1 MKLIKR
7 YVELIGNDKK
17 YSIAG
22 LIFGC
27 TGSYY
32 SVYANEHMGKIML
45 GDFSKERLILLLYA
59 NVLAMVA
66 CSFRGACFTYSGN
79 CMNIRLRKIIY
90 NKLINQKSRFYETT
104 PVNKLLDYIN
114 NDVRI
119 VSTSISLNIN
129 VITRSLVHVIATLWM
144 LNKISWKLTILVC
157 LLIPINMGIS
167 KLYEKTNKI
176 IMKGYE
182 ELNKTTGTYIHET
195 ISHISIIKTYSTED
209 ITNDK
214 HTLFSNKQLNYIFK
228 ETILYG
234 MNLLLISNIPTFT
247 TIGIILAAKYLNSTE
262 GLISFILHNQSL
274 YDNVMAIIQYN
285 NEFIKCK
292 EPYKRISELLD
303 TNMHPRGYY
312 IPLDDNLDGKIE
324 FRNIKFKYEKA
335 ENNLIENLN
344 FKINAGDKIA
354 IIGNSGSGKSTL
366 VKCLLDILSINS
378 GNIYIDNIDSNT
390 YDNKWL
396 KQKIGYVAQD
406 SILFSDT
413 IANNI
418 AYGIENPSEKDIINA
433 AKKANA
439 HEFISML
446 PNKYNTVLEG
456 TELSSLSGGQ
466 KQRISIARALI
477 RNPNILIFD
486 EATSALD
493 PECEEMVQNTIKKC
507 SNEKNITVI
516 IIAHRFSALEIADKI
531 YRFENSQ
538 LTDVTEEIKNKRYS
552 LDRK

>member
-7 YVELIGNDKK
+7 YIELIESDKK

-32 SVYANEHMGKIML
+32 GVYANEHMGKIML

-59 NVLAMVA
+59 NIFAMVA
-66 CSFRGACFTYSGN
+66 CSLRGACFTYSQN

-90 NKLINQKSRFYETT
+90 NKLINQNSRFYEIT
-104 PVNKLLDYIN
+104 PVNKLLEYIN

-119 VSTSISLNIN
+119 VSDSISLNIN

-144 LNKISWKLTILVC
+144 LSKISWKLTIIAC

-167 KLYEKTNKI
+167 KLYEKVNKI
-176 IMKGYE
+176 IMKGQE
-182 ELNKTTGTYIHET
+182 ELNRNTNTYIHET
-195 ISHISIIKTYSTED
+195 ISHISIIKTYATED
-209 ITNDK
+209 ISNKK
-214 HTLFSNKQLNYIFK
+214 HILFSTNQLNFIFK
-228 ETILYG
+228 QTLVYG
-234 MNLLLISNIPTFT
+234 INLLIISNIPAFT
-247 TIGIILAAKYLNSTE
+247 TIGIIIAAKYLNNTE

-274 YDNVMAIIQYN
+274 YDNIMAIIQYN
-285 NEFIKCK
+285 NEFFKCR
-292 EPYKRISELLD
+292 EPYKRITELLD
-303 TNMHPRGYY
+303 TNINSRGYY
-312 IPLDDNLDGKIE
+312 IPLNNKLEGKIE
-324 FRNIKFKYEKA
+324 FRDIHFKYEKA
-335 ENNLIENLN
+335 EDNLIENLN
-344 FKINAGDKIA
+344 FKINPGDKIA
-354 IIGNSGSGKSTL
+354 IIGNSGSGKSTI
-366 VKCLLDILSINS
+366 VKCLLGILTINK
-378 GNIYIDNIDSNT
+378 GNIYIDDIDFNT

-418 AYGIENPSEKDIINA
+418 AYGMENISEEDIINA
-433 AKKANA
+433 AIKANA
-439 HEFISML
+439 HEFISKL
-446 PNKYNTVLEG
+446 PNKYNTILEG

-493 PECEEMVQNTIKKC
+493 PVCEELVQNTIKDC
-507 SNEKNITVI
+507 STEKNITMI
-516 IIAHRFSALEIADKI
+516 IIAHRRSALEIADKI
-531 YRFENSQ
+531 YRFENSI
-538 LTDVTEEIKNKRYS
+538 LTDVTDEIKNKKY
-552 LDRK
+552 

>member
-1 MKLIKR
+1 MKLVKR
-7 YVELIGNDKK
+7 YIELIESDKK

-45 GDFSKERLILLLYA
+45 GDFSKERLLLLLYT

-66 CSFRGACFTYSGN
+66 CSLRGACFTYSGN

-90 NKLINQKSRFYETT
+90 NKLINQDSRFYEKT
-104 PVNKLLDYIN
+104 PVNKLLEYIN
-114 NDVRI
+114 SDVRI
-119 VSTSISLNIN
+119 VSANISLNIN
-129 VITRSLVHVIATLWM
+129 VISRSFVHIIATLWM
-144 LNKISWKLTILVC
+144 LNKISWKLTIIAC
-157 LLIPINMGIS
+157 LLIPINKGIS
-167 KLYEKTNKI
+167 HLYENVNKI

-182 ELNKTTGTYIHET
+182 DVNKNANTYIHET
-195 ISHISIIKTYSTED
+195 ISHISIIKTYATED
-209 ITNDK
+209 ITNNK
-214 HTLFSNKQLNYIFK
+214 HTFFSNKQLHYIFK

-234 MNLLLISNIPTFT
+234 LNLLVISNIPTFT
-247 TIGIILAAKYLNSTE
+247 TIVIILAAKYLNNTE

-274 YDNVMAIIQYN
+274 YENVMAIIQYN
-285 NEFIKCK
+285 NEFLKCK
-292 EPYKRISELLD
+292 EPYKRITDLLD
-303 TNMHPRGYY
+303 SKINYRGYY
-312 IPLDDNLDGKIE
+312 IPINNKLEGKIE
-324 FRNIKFKYEKA
+324 FRDVDFKYEKA
-335 ENNLIENLN
+335 ENNLIQNFN
-344 FKINAGDKIA
+344 FKINPGDKIA
-354 IIGNSGSGKSTL
+354 IIGNSGSGKSTI
-366 VKCLLDILSINS
+366 VKCLIDILTINK
-378 GNIYIDNIDSNT
+378 GNIYIDDIDFKT

-418 AYGIENPSEKDIINA
+418 AYGIENVSEEDIINA
-433 AKKANA
+433 AIKANA
-439 HEFISML
+439 HEFISKL
-446 PNKYNTVLEG
+446 PNKYDTMLEG

-493 PECEEMVQNTIKKC
+493 PVCEELVQNTIKEC
-507 SNEKNITVI
+507 STEKNITMI
-516 IIAHRFSALEIADKI
+516 IIAHRRSALEIADKI
-531 YRFENSQ
+531 YRFEDSII
-538 LTDVTEEIKNKRYS
+538 TDVTDEIKNKKY
-552 LDRK
+552 

>member
-1 MKLIKR
+1 MKLVKR
-7 YVELIGNDKK
+7 YIELIESDKK

-45 GDFSKERLILLLYA
+45 GDFSKERLLLLLYT

-66 CSFRGACFTYSGN
+66 CSLRGACFTYSGN

-90 NKLINQKSRFYETT
+90 NKLINQESRFYEKT
-104 PVNKLLDYIN
+104 PVNKLLEYIN

-119 VSTSISLNIN
+119 VSANMSLNIN
-129 VITRSLVHVIATLWM
+129 VISRSFVHIIATLWM
-144 LNKISWKLTILVC
+144 LNKISWKLTIIAC
-157 LLIPINMGIS
+157 LLIPINKGIS
-167 KLYEKTNKI
+167 HLYENVNKI
-176 IMKGYE
+176 IMNGYE
-182 ELNKTTGTYIHET
+182 DVNKNANTYIHET
-195 ISHISIIKTYSTED
+195 ISHISIIKTYATED
-209 ITNDK
+209 ITNNK
-214 HTLFSNKQLNYIFK
+214 HTFFSNKQLHYIFK

-234 MNLLLISNIPTFT
+234 LNLLVISNIPTFT

-274 YDNVMAIIQYN
+274 YENVMAIIQYN
-285 NEFIKCK
+285 NEFLKCK
-292 EPYKRISELLD
+292 EPYKRITDLLD
-303 TNMHPRGYY
+303 SKINYRGYY
-312 IPLDDNLDGKIE
+312 IPINNKLEGKIE
-324 FRNIKFKYEKA
+324 FRDVDFKYEKA
-335 ENNLIENLN
+335 ENNLIQNFN
-344 FKINAGDKIA
+344 FKINPGDKIA
-354 IIGNSGSGKSTL
+354 IIGNSGSGKSTI
-366 VKCLLDILSINS
+366 VKCLIDILTINK
-378 GNIYIDNIDSNT
+378 GNIYIDDIDFKT

-418 AYGIENPSEKDIINA
+418 AYGIENVSEEDIINA
-433 AKKANA
+433 AIKANA
-439 HEFISML
+439 HEFISKL
-446 PNKYNTVLEG
+446 PNKYDTMLEG

-493 PECEEMVQNTIKKC
+493 PVCEELVQNTIKEC
-507 SNEKNITVI
+507 STEKNITMI
-516 IIAHRFSALEIADKI
+516 IIAHRRSALEIADKI
-531 YRFENSQ
+531 YRFENSII
-538 LTDVTEEIKNKRYS
+538 TDVTDEIKNKKY
-552 LDRK
+552 

>member
-1 MKLIKR
+1 MKLVKR
-7 YVELIGNDKK
+7 YIELIESDKK

-45 GDFSKERLILLLYA
+45 GDFSKERLLLLLYT

-66 CSFRGACFTYSGN
+66 CSLRGACFTYSGN

-90 NKLINQKSRFYETT
+90 NKLINQESRFYEKT
-104 PVNKLLDYIN
+104 PVNKLLEYIN

-119 VSTSISLNIN
+119 VSANMSLNIN
-129 VITRSLVHVIATLWM
+129 VISRSFVHIIATLWM
-144 LNKISWKLTILVC
+144 LNKISWKLTIIAC
-157 LLIPINMGIS
+157 LLIPINKGIS
-167 KLYEKTNKI
+167 HLYENVNKI

-182 ELNKTTGTYIHET
+182 DVNKNANTYIHET
-195 ISHISIIKTYSTED
+195 ISHISIIKTYATED
-209 ITNDK
+209 ITNNK
-214 HTLFSNKQLNYIFK
+214 HTFFSNKQLHYIFK

-234 MNLLLISNIPTFT
+234 LNLLVISNIPTFT
-247 TIGIILAAKYLNSTE
+247 TIGIILAAKYLNNTE

-274 YDNVMAIIQYN
+274 YENVMAIIQYN
-285 NEFIKCK
+285 NEFLKCK
-292 EPYKRISELLD
+292 EPYKRISDLLD
-303 TNMHPRGYY
+303 TNIKNRGYY
-312 IPLDDNLDGKIE
+312 IPINNKLEGKIE
-324 FRNIKFKYEKA
+324 FRDVDFKYEKA
-335 ENNLIENLN
+335 ENNLIQNFN
-344 FKINAGDKIA
+344 FKINPGDKIA
-354 IIGNSGSGKSTL
+354 IIGNSGSGKSTI
-366 VKCLLDILSINS
+366 VKCLIDILTINK
-378 GNIYIDNIDSNT
+378 GNIYIDDIDFKT

-418 AYGIENPSEKDIINA
+418 AYGIENVSEEDIINA
-433 AKKANA
+433 AIKANA
-439 HEFISML
+439 HEFISKL
-446 PNKYNTVLEG
+446 PNKYDTMLEG

-493 PECEEMVQNTIKKC
+493 PVCEELVQNTIKEC
-507 SNEKNITVI
+507 STEKNITMI
-516 IIAHRFSALEIADKI
+516 IIAHRRSALEIADKI
-531 YRFENSQ
+531 YRFENSII
-538 LTDVTEEIKNKRYS
+538 TDVTDEIKNKKY
-552 LDRK
+552 

>member
-7 YVELIGNDKK
+7 YIELIENDKK

-45 GDFSKERLILLLYA
+45 GDFSKERLTLLLYV

-66 CSFRGACFTYSGN
+66 SSFRGACFTYSGN

-90 NKLINQKSRFYETT
+90 NKLINQKSRFYEIT
-104 PVNKLLDYIN
+104 PVSKLLDYIN

-119 VSTSISLNIN
+119 VSASISLNIN
-129 VITRSLVHVIATLWM
+129 VITRSFVHVIATLWM
-144 LNKISWKLTILVC
+144 LYKISWKLTILVC
-157 LLIPINMGIS
+157 ILVPINMGIS
-167 KLYEKTNKI
+167 KLYEKVNKR

-195 ISHISIIKTYSTED
+195 MSHISIIKTYSTED
-209 ITNDK
+209 ISNNK
-214 HTLFSNKQLNYIFK
+214 HSLFSNNQLNYIFK

-234 MNLLLISNIPTFT
+234 LNLLLISNIPTFT
-247 TIGIILAAKYLNSTE
+247 TIGIIIAAKYLNNTD

-285 NEFIKCK
+285 NDFIKCK
-292 EPYKRISELLD
+292 EPYRRITELLD
-303 TNMHPRGYY
+303 TNIYQNGYY
-312 IPLDDNLDGKIE
+312 IPMNNNLEGKIE
-324 FRNIKFKYEKA
+324 FRDVTFKYEKA
-335 ENNLIENLN
+335 EDNLMENFN
-344 FKINAGDKIA
+344 FKINSGEKIA
-354 IIGNSGSGKSTL
+354 IIGESGSGKSTL
-366 VKCLLDILSINS
+366 VKCLIGILSINS
-378 GNIYIDNIDSNT
+378 GNIYMDDIDSNT
-390 YDNKWL
+390 YNNKWL
-396 KQKIGYVAQD
+396 KQKIGYVSQD

-418 AYGIENPSEKDIINA
+418 AYGIENPKEEDIINA
-433 AKKANA
+433 AIKANA
-439 HEFISML
+439 HEFIYKL
-446 PNKYNTVLEG
+446 PNKYNTVLDG

-493 PECEEMVQNTIKKC
+493 PKCEEIVQNTIKEC
-507 SNEKNITVI
+507 SNEKNITMI
-516 IIAHRFSALEIADKI
+516 IIAHRTSALEIADKI
-531 YRFENSQ
+531 YRFERSK
-538 LTDVTEEIKNKRYS
+538 LTDVTSEIKNKRYS
-552 LDRK
+552 LDRN

>member
-7 YVELIGNDKK
+7 YIELIENDKK
-17 YSIAG
+17 YSVAG

-59 NVLAMVA
+59 NILAMFA
-66 CSFRGACFTYSGN
+66 CSLRGACFTYSQN

-90 NKLINQKSRFYETT
+90 NKLINQNSRFYEIT
-104 PVNKLLDYIN
+104 PVSKLLEYIN

-119 VSTSISLNIN
+119 VSDSISLNIN
-129 VITRSLVHVIATLWM
+129 VITRSLVHVIATLLM
-144 LNKISWKLTILVC
+144 LSRISWKLTIIAC

-176 IMKGYE
+176 IMKGQE
-182 ELNKTTGTYIHET
+182 ELNRNTNTYIHET
-195 ISHISIIKTYSTED
+195 ISHISIIKIYATEY
-209 ITNDK
+209 ITNKK
-214 HTLFSNKQLNYIFK
+214 HTLFSDNQLNFIFK
-228 ETILYG
+228 QTLLYG
-234 MNLLLISNIPTFT
+234 INLLIISNIPTFT
-247 TIGIILAAKYLNSTE
+247 TIGIIIAAKYLNNTE

-274 YDNVMAIIQYN
+274 YENIMAIIQYN
-285 NEFIKCK
+285 NEFFKCR
-292 EPYKRISELLD
+292 EPYKRITELLD
-303 TNMHPRGYY
+303 TNINSRGYY
-312 IPLDDNLDGKIE
+312 IPVKNKLEGKIE
-324 FRNIKFKYEKA
+324 FRDIDFKYEKA
-335 ENNLIENLN
+335 ENKLIENFN
-344 FKINAGDKIA
+344 FKINPGDKIA
-354 IIGNSGSGKSTL
+354 IIGNSGSGKSTI
-366 VKCLLDILSINS
+366 VKCLLGISSINK
-378 GNIYIDNIDSNT
+378 GNIYIDDIDFNT

-406 SILFSDT
+406 NILFSDT

-418 AYGIENPSEKDIINA
+418 AYGIENIKEEDIINA
-433 AKKANA
+433 AIKANA
-439 HEFISML
+439 DEFISKL
-446 PNKYNTVLEG
+446 PNKYNTILEG

-493 PECEEMVQNTIKKC
+493 PECEELVQNAIKDC
-507 SNEKNITVI
+507 SIEKNITMI
-516 IIAHRFSALEIADKI
+516 IIAHRKSALEIADKI
-531 YRFENSQ
+531 YRFENSI
-538 LTDVTEEIKNKRYS
+538 LTDVTYEIKNKNY
-552 LDRK
+552 

>member
-1 MKLIKR
+1 MKLVKR
-7 YVELIGNDKK
+7 YIELIETDKK

-45 GDFSKERLILLLYA
+45 GDFSKERLLLLLYT

-66 CSFRGACFTYSGN
+66 CSLRGACFTYSGN

-90 NKLINQKSRFYETT
+90 NKLINQDSRFYEKT
-104 PVNKLLDYIN
+104 PVNKLLEYIN
-114 NDVRI
+114 SDVRI
-119 VSTSISLNIN
+119 VSANISLNIN
-129 VITRSLVHVIATLWM
+129 VISRSFVHIIATLWM
-144 LNKISWKLTILVC
+144 LNKISWKLTIIAC
-157 LLIPINMGIS
+157 LLIPMNKGIS
-167 KLYEKTNKI
+167 HLYEKINKI

-182 ELNKTTGTYIHET
+182 DVNKNANTYIHET
-195 ISHISIIKTYSTED
+195 ISHISIIKTYATED
-209 ITNDK
+209 ITNNK
-214 HTLFSNKQLNYIFK
+214 HTFFSNKQLHYIFK

-234 MNLLLISNIPTFT
+234 LNLLVISNIPTFT
-247 TIGIILAAKYLNSTE
+247 TIGIILAAKYLNNTE

-274 YDNVMAIIQYN
+274 YENVMAIIQYN
-285 NEFIKCK
+285 NEFLKCK
-292 EPYKRISELLD
+292 EPYKRITELLD
-303 TNMHPRGYY
+303 SKINYRGYY
-312 IPLDDNLDGKIE
+312 IPINNKLEGKIE
-324 FRNIKFKYEKA
+324 FRDVDFKYEKA
-335 ENNLIENLN
+335 ENNLIQNFN
-344 FKINAGDKIA
+344 FKINPGDKIA
-354 IIGNSGSGKSTL
+354 IIGNSGSGKSTI
-366 VKCLLDILSINS
+366 VKCLIDILTINK
-378 GNIYIDNIDSNT
+378 GNIYIDDIDFKT

-418 AYGIENPSEKDIINA
+418 AYGIENVSEEDIINA
-433 AKKANA
+433 AIKANA
-439 HEFISML
+439 HEFISKL
-446 PNKYNTVLEG
+446 PNKYDTMLEG

-493 PECEEMVQNTIKKC
+493 PVCEELVQNTIKEC
-507 SNEKNITVI
+507 STEKNITMI
-516 IIAHRFSALEIADKI
+516 IIAHRRSALEIADKI
-531 YRFENSQ
+531 YRFENSII
-538 LTDVTEEIKNKRYS
+538 TDVTDEIKNKKY
-552 LDRK
+552 

>member
-1 MKLIKR
+1 MKLVKR
-7 YVELIGNDKK
+7 YIELIESDKK

-45 GDFSKERLILLLYA
+45 GDFSKERLLLLLYT

-66 CSFRGACFTYSGN
+66 CSLRGACFTYSGN

-90 NKLINQKSRFYETT
+90 NKLINQESRFYEKT
-104 PVNKLLDYIN
+104 PVNKLLEYIN

-119 VSTSISLNIN
+119 VSANMSLNIN
-129 VITRSLVHVIATLWM
+129 VISRSFVHIIATLWM
-144 LNKISWKLTILVC
+144 LNKISWKLTIIAC
-157 LLIPINMGIS
+157 LLIPINKGIS
-167 KLYEKTNKI
+167 HLYENVNKI

-182 ELNKTTGTYIHET
+182 DVNKNANTYIHET
-195 ISHISIIKTYSTED
+195 ISHISIIKTYATED
-209 ITNDK
+209 ITNNK
-214 HTLFSNKQLNYIFK
+214 HTFFSNKQLHYIFK

-234 MNLLLISNIPTFT
+234 LNLLVISNIPTFT

-274 YDNVMAIIQYN
+274 YENVMAIIQYN
-285 NEFIKCK
+285 NEFLKCK
-292 EPYKRISELLD
+292 EPYKRISDLLD
-303 TNMHPRGYY
+303 TNIKNRGYY
-312 IPLDDNLDGKIE
+312 IPINNKLEGKIE
-324 FRNIKFKYEKA
+324 FRDVDFKYEKA
-335 ENNLIENLN
+335 ENNLIQNFN
-344 FKINAGDKIA
+344 FKINPGDKIA
-354 IIGNSGSGKSTL
+354 IIGNSGSGKSTI
-366 VKCLLDILSINS
+366 VKCLIDILTINK
-378 GNIYIDNIDSNT
+378 GNIYIDDIDFKT

-418 AYGIENPSEKDIINA
+418 AYGIENVSEEDIINA
-433 AKKANA
+433 AIKANA
-439 HEFISML
+439 HEFISKL
-446 PNKYNTVLEG
+446 PNKYDTMLEG

-493 PECEEMVQNTIKKC
+493 PVCEELVQNTIKEC
-507 SNEKNITVI
+507 STEKNITMI
-516 IIAHRFSALEIADKI
+516 IIAHRRSALEIADKI
-531 YRFENSQ
+531 YRFENSII
-538 LTDVTEEIKNKRYS
+538 TDVTDEIKNKKY
-552 LDRK
+552 

>member
-1 MKLIKR
+1 MKLVKR
-7 YVELIGNDKK
+7 YIELIESDKK

-45 GDFSKERLILLLYA
+45 GDFSKERLLLLLYT

-66 CSFRGACFTYSGN
+66 CSLRGACFTYSGN

-90 NKLINQKSRFYETT
+90 NKLINQESRFYEKT
-104 PVNKLLDYIN
+104 PVNKLLEYIN

-119 VSTSISLNIN
+119 VSANMSLNIN
-129 VITRSLVHVIATLWM
+129 VISRSFVHIIATLWM
-144 LNKISWKLTILVC
+144 LNKISWKLTIIAC
-157 LLIPINMGIS
+157 LLIPINKGIS
-167 KLYEKTNKI
+167 HLYENVNKI

-182 ELNKTTGTYIHET
+182 DVNKNANTYIHET
-195 ISHISIIKTYSTED
+195 ISHISIIKTYATED
-209 ITNDK
+209 ITNNK
-214 HTLFSNKQLNYIFK
+214 HTFFSNKQLHYIFK

-234 MNLLLISNIPTFT
+234 LNLLVISNIPTFT
-247 TIGIILAAKYLNSTE
+247 TIGIILAAKYLNNTE

-274 YDNVMAIIQYN
+274 YENVMAIIQYN
-285 NEFIKCK
+285 NEFLKCK
-292 EPYKRISELLD
+292 EPYKRITYLLD
-303 TNMHPRGYY
+303 SKINYRGYY
-312 IPLDDNLDGKIE
+312 IPINNKLEGKIE
-324 FRNIKFKYEKA
+324 FRDVDFKYEKA
-335 ENNLIENLN
+335 ENNLIQNFN
-344 FKINAGDKIA
+344 FKINPGDKIA
-354 IIGNSGSGKSTL
+354 IIGNSGSGKSTI
-366 VKCLLDILSINS
+366 VKCLIDILTINK
-378 GNIYIDNIDSNT
+378 GNIYIDDIDFKT

-418 AYGIENPSEKDIINA
+418 AYGIENVSEEDIINA
-433 AKKANA
+433 AIKANA
-439 HEFISML
+439 HEFISKL
-446 PNKYNTVLEG
+446 PNKYDTMLEG

-493 PECEEMVQNTIKKC
+493 PVCEELVQNTIKEC
-507 SNEKNITVI
+507 STEKNITMI
-516 IIAHRFSALEIADKI
+516 IIAHRRSALEIADKI
-531 YRFENSQ
+531 YRFENSII
-538 LTDVTEEIKNKRYS
+538 TDVTDEIKNKKY
-552 LDRK
+552 

>member
-1 MKLIKR
+1 MKLVKR
-7 YVELIGNDKK
+7 YIELIETDKK

-45 GDFSKERLILLLYA
+45 GDFSKERLLLLLYT

-66 CSFRGACFTYSGN
+66 CSLRGACFTYSGN

-90 NKLINQKSRFYETT
+90 NKLINQDSRFYEKT
-104 PVNKLLDYIN
+104 PVNKLLEYIN
-114 NDVRI
+114 SDVRI
-119 VSTSISLNIN
+119 VSANISLNIN
-129 VITRSLVHVIATLWM
+129 VISRSFVHIIATLWM
-144 LNKISWKLTILVC
+144 LNKISWKLTIIAC
-157 LLIPINMGIS
+157 LLIPINKGIS
-167 KLYEKTNKI
+167 HLYENVNKI

-182 ELNKTTGTYIHET
+182 DVNKNANTYIHET
-195 ISHISIIKTYSTED
+195 ISHISIIKTYATED
-209 ITNDK
+209 ITNNK
-214 HTLFSNKQLNYIFK
+214 HTFFSNKQLHYIFK

-234 MNLLLISNIPTFT
+234 LNLLVISNIPTFT
-247 TIGIILAAKYLNSTE
+247 TIGIILAAKYLNNTE

-274 YDNVMAIIQYN
+274 YENVMAIIQYN
-285 NEFIKCK
+285 NEFLKCK
-292 EPYKRISELLD
+292 EPYKRITELLD
-303 TNMHPRGYY
+303 SKINYRGYY
-312 IPLDDNLDGKIE
+312 IPINNKLEGKIE
-324 FRNIKFKYEKA
+324 FRDVDFKYEKA
-335 ENNLIENLN
+335 ENNLIQNFN
-344 FKINAGDKIA
+344 FKINPGDKIA
-354 IIGNSGSGKSTL
+354 IIGNSGSGKSTI
-366 VKCLLDILSINS
+366 VKCLIDILTINK
-378 GNIYIDNIDSNT
+378 GNIYIDDIDFKT

-418 AYGIENPSEKDIINA
+418 AYGIENVSEEDIINA
-433 AKKANA
+433 AIKANA
-439 HEFISML
+439 HEFISKL
-446 PNKYNTVLEG
+446 PNKYDTMLEG

-493 PECEEMVQNTIKKC
+493 PVCEELVQNTIKEC
-507 SNEKNITVI
+507 STEKNITMI
-516 IIAHRFSALEIADKI
+516 IIAHRRSALEIADKI
-531 YRFENSQ
+531 YRFENSII
-538 LTDVTEEIKNKRYS
+538 TDVTDEIKNKKY
-552 LDRK
+552 